1 MFCYVLEKEDG
12 VYVWGER
19 EIMGNMLH
27 FVALDAENRNNAS
40 WKFTCGKKSS
50 LFLDLMHCIASSI
63 FIPLVIKNAA
73 IVAALR

>member
-12 VYVWGER
+12 VYVWGEG

-40 WKFTCGKKSS
+40 
-50 LFLDLMHCIASSI
+50 L
-63 FIPLVIKNAA
+63 
-73 IVAALR
+73 